1 MTPVISDLK
10 WLTLL
15 RGQQQFLVSEMAK
28 DPKVAARAAG
38 TIAAELG
45 KQAMDQRLTVTSFI
59 WTMLS
64 QVGIK
69 ARLTVPAALSKT
81 VDQLSST
88 DSASIVTNIEK
99 CVENARHGATV
110 GRSSY

>member
-38 TIAAELG
+38 TIQLNLAS
-45 KQAMDQRLTVTSFI
+45 KQ
-59 WTMLS
+59 W
-64 QVGIK
+64 IK
-69 ARLTVPAALSKT
+69 
-81 VDQLSST
+81 D
-88 DSASIVTNIEK
+88 
-99 CVENARHGATV
+99 
-110 GRSSY
+110 